1 MWQGIDQ
8 RRFPRAKYKCVVALR
23 QAGNT
28 ASVAAI
34 TENIGMGGVCVL
46 LDKGLDIF
54 SPVELDLTL
63 DDSKGPLHVK
73 GTIVW
78 VVRRRELR
86 KGPSFDTGVEF
97 SDLSTEDKA
106 RIEAVIDKA
115 NPPAKAVPPKKP

>member
-8 RRFPRAKYKCVVALR
+8 RRFPRAKYKCVVGLK
-23 QAGNT
+23 QAGDT
-28 ASVAAI
+28 VPVAAT

-46 LDKGLDIF
+46 LEKGLDIF

-63 DDSKGPLHVK
+63 DDGKSPLHVK
-73 GTIVW
+73 GTVVW

-97 SDLSTEDKA
+97 ADLSTEDKA

-115 NPPAKAVPPKKP
+115 NPPGKAAPVKNP